1 MDDLIRLKTPA
12 ERRHGI
18 KRELDNLERMR
29 QYARRDYEK
38 RMREIAEQENR
49 LMKKLERIGIDGRND
64 EDRLV

>member
-1 MDDLIRLKTPA
+1 MEKLVRLKTPS
-12 ERRHGI
+12 ERRQDI